1 MLTVIDV
8 AKRLNCSES
17 LVYALCAE
25 GKLLHHRI
33 GVGRG
38 TIRVTEEQLAKLLDD
53 CERRG
58 ARTPL
63 ELKHI
68 RLNGAGSTPA
78 GPQPQTEP
86 VKGKR

>member
-1 MLTVIDV
+1 MLTVTEV

-38 TIRVTEEQLAKLLDD
+38 TIRVTEEQLAKLLEE

-58 ARTPL
+58 ARTPA

-68 RLNGAGSTPA
+68 RLNGSGSSSAGPHSQDTPA
-78 GPQPQTEP
+78 
-86 VKGKR
+86 KGKR